1 MFLKSRSKE
10 EGFSLI
16 ELVVV
21 VSVLSVLSAITIPS
35 FFCIQKKS
43 KASTALAAMRQIQ
56 KECVV
61 KKLDSGS
68 SATFSQGNLDS
79 YQIQSNGSNGCSGE
93 QTSGLISA
101 IPNDTTTFP
110 SFILETTNNLLTYS
124 FKGFSGVNFNAC
136 LSAICG
142 SRIDESIDGRMIA
155 NPGIYMPDTL
165 TKRGCSAYVLVKGST
180 WTDANENAKKLG
192 GFLTTPNNADENQ
205 YLIDTY
211 TDSLSSPDPNWSN
224 GLRAGAWIGLRTDSN
239 GDFIWANENDL
250 DEGYDSPYGAGQG
263 TSDTQFQEDG
273 VSGGFHLL
281 MKDPS
286 GHADSHGGLNGWWQE
301 PINGAQ
307 YYEDIGSP
315 KSHWPYNWGIAEV
328 PTCN

>member
-1 MFLKSRSKE
+1 MYLKSRSRE

-21 VSVLSVLSAITIPS
+21 VSVLFVLSAIAVPS

-43 KASTALAAMRQIQ
+43 KASTALTAMRQLQ
-56 KECVV
+56 KECMVNRI
-61 KKLDSGS
+61 DSGILG
-68 SATFSQGNLDS
+68 TFSQGSLDS
-79 YQIQSNGSNGCSGE
+79 YQIQSNGSNGCGGDE
-93 QTSGLISA
+93 ASGLITA
-101 IPNDTTTFP
+101 MPDDTTNFP
-110 SFILETTNNLLTYS
+110 TFILDSSNNRLTYS
-124 FKGFSGVNFNAC
+124 FKGVSGVNFNAC

-142 SRIDESIDGRMIA
+142 SSNDDSLERLMIE
-155 NPGIYMPDTL
+155 NPDIWMPDSI
-165 TKRGCSAYVLVKGST
+165 TKRGCSAYVIVKGST
-180 WTDANENAKKLG
+180 WTEANENAQKLG

-211 TDSLSSPDPNWSN
+211 TDKLSSPDPNWNN

-239 GDFIWANENDL
+239 GDFIWANKNDL

-281 MKDPS
+281 MIDPS
-286 GHADSHGGLNGWWQE
+286 GHADRHGGLNGWWQE

-315 KSHWPYNWGIAEV
+315 KPYWPYNWGIAEV
-328 PTCN
+328 STCG

>member
-1 MFLKSRSKE
+1 MYLKSRSKE

-61 KKLDSGS
+61 KEIDSGS

-124 FKGFSGVNFNAC
+124 FKGVSGVDFNAC

-142 SRIDESIDGRMIA
+142 SRIEESIDGRMLA
-155 NPGIYMPDTL
+155 SPGIWMPDTL
-165 TKRGCSAYVLVKGST
+165 TKRGCSAYVLVKGSS
-180 WTDANENAKKLG
+180 WTEANENAQKLG

-205 YLIDTY
+205 YLINTY
-211 TDSLSSPDPNWSN
+211 TDKLSSPDPNWGN
-224 GLRAGAWIGLRTDSN
+224 GLRAGAWIGLSSDSEGN
-239 GDFIWANENDL
+239 FNWANGNDL
-250 DEGYDSPYGAGQG
+250 EEGYESPYGAGQG
-263 TSDTQFQEDG
+263 GWNDEYHQSGQA
-273 VSGGFHLL
+273 GGFHLL

-286 GHADSHGGLNGWWQE
+286 GHAERHGGLNGWWQE
-301 PINGAQ
+301 PVNPKE
-307 YYEDIGSP
+307 YYGLADNAY
-315 KSHWPYNWGIAEV
+315 WAYNWGIAEV
-328 PTCN
+328 PTCD

>member
-1 MFLKSRSKE
+1 MYLKSRSKE

-21 VSVLSVLSAITIPS
+21 VSVLGVLSAITIPS

-43 KASTALAAMRQIQ
+43 KASSALAAMRQIQ

-61 KKLDSGS
+61 KAIDSGS

-124 FKGFSGVNFNAC
+124 FKGVSGVNFNAC

-142 SRIDESIDGRMIA
+142 SYNDDSIEGRMIQ
-155 NPGIYMPDTL
+155 NPGIWMPG
-165 TKRGCSAYVLVKGST
+165 TKTERGCSAYVLVKGST
-180 WTDANENAKKLG
+180 WSDANENAQKLG
-192 GFLTTPNNADENQ
+192 GFLTTPNNAAENQ

-211 TDSLSSPDPNWSN
+211 TDDLSSPDPNWSN
-224 GLRAGAWIGLRTDSN
+224 GLRAGAWIGLTSDSDGN
-239 GDFIWANENDL
+239 FNWANGNDL
-250 DEGYDSPYGAGQG
+250 EEGYESPYGAGQG
-263 TSDTQFQEDG
+263 AWNQGYHQSGQA
-273 VSGGFHLL
+273 GGFHLL

-286 GHADSHGGLNGWWQE
+286 GHAERHSGLN
-301 PINGAQ
+301 
-307 YYEDIGSP
+307 
-315 KSHWPYNWGIAEV
+315 
-328 PTCN
+328 